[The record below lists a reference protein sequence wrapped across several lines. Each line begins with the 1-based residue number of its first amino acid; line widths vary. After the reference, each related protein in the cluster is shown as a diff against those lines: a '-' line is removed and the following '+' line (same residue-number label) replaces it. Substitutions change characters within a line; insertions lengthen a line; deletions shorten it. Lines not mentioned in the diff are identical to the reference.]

1 MQMRSDTPSD
11 PRPRLAFPCGIGAAT
26 AGQDRST
33 TSVPA
38 SVPARPAP
46 KWNCVRALPAGRG
59 ATITGLGQA
68 IRLAK
73 LAAPLHPILVH
84 FTIALT
90 VTSFAFD
97 LLVLLFGFNTLL
109 AVGWWTLA
117 AAVVVTIGTIAT
129 GVKSRLRL
137 PIEEG
142 EARSF
147 LRVHMALGP
156 SFFGLLVA
164 LAIWRGE
171 LWQAGAVVTWWYVA
185 AMIGVMLVMAA
196 QGYLGGE
203 LVYRYGAEV
212 KFRYRE
218 LPGHRQRFARNLD
231 VGEAEP
237 RRPDD
242 DAPRQRE

>member
-1 MQMRSDTPSD
+1 MPTRSNTPSD
-11 PRPRLAFPCGIGAAT
+11 PRPRLAFRSGVGSAT

-46 KWNCVRALPAGRG
+46 KWNRATALPVGRG
-59 ATITGLGQA
+59 ATVTGLGQA

-117 AAVVVTIGTIAT
+117 AAVLVTMGTIAT
-129 GVKSRLRL
+129 GVKSRLQL

-147 LRVHMALGP
+147 LRAHMALGP

-164 LAIWRGE
+164 LSIWRGE
-171 LWQAGAVVTWWYVA
+171 LWQAGAAVTWWYVA
-185 AMIGVMLVMAA
+185 AMLGVVLVMAV

-218 LPGHRQRFARNLD
+218 LPGRRRRFARILD
-231 VGEAEP
+231 KGEAEP
-237 RRPDD
+237 RRLDD
-242 DAPRQRE
+242 EVPRPRA

>member
-1 MQMRSDTPSD
+1 MT
-11 PRPRLAFPCGIGAAT
+11 
-26 AGQDRST
+26 
-33 TSVPA
+33 
-38 SVPARPAP
+38 
-46 KWNCVRALPAGRG
+46 LPPGRG
-59 ATITGLGQA
+59 ATVTRLGQA

-73 LAAPLHPILVH
+73 LAAPLHPIFVH

-97 LLVLLFGFNTLL
+97 VLVSLFGFNTLL

-117 AAVVVTIGTIAT
+117 AAVVATIGTIAT

-164 LAIWRGE
+164 LGIWRGE
-171 LWQAGAVVTWWYVA
+171 LYQAGTAVTWWYVA

-218 LPGHRQRFARNLD
+218 LPGRRPRFARYLD
-231 VGEAEP
+231 IGEAEP

-242 DAPRQRE
+242 EAPRQRE